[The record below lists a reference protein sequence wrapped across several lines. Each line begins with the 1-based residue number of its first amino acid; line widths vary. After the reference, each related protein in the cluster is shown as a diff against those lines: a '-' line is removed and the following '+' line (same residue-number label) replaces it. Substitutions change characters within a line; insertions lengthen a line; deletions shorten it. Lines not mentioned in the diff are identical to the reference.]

1 MTKVDW
7 NEYQAKATGE
17 LADVVEATTQALFA
31 VQRAI
36 DGQAQSLDDIAKA
49 HDKLADGMLYHSDN
63 SHEIAKALEYL
74 GAATEDS
81 KAVNRIADALNRIAR
96 QLEMTNEV

>member
-1 MTKVDW
+1 MTKIDW

-17 LADVVEATTQALFA
+17 LAHVVDATAQALFA

-49 HDKLADGMLYHSDN
+49 HDKLADGMLYQCEN
-63 SHEIAKALEYL
+63 SQEIAKAIAYL
-74 GAATEDS
+74 GVATEDS